1 MSTHACRSAAYE
13 RTRADLPHTL
23 PVSTP
28 VQICRTPSPPVQI
41 CRTPPRD
48 DGGGDGDS
56 ERYVRGTARTEAV
69 RAFIIGP
76 CRLALARIATKTI
89 ATETV
94 ATKTI
99 ATKMVS

>member
-1 MSTHACRSAAYE
+1 
-13 RTRADLPHTL
+13 
-23 PVSTP
+23 
-28 VQICRTPSPPVQI
+28 VQI

>member
-1 MSTHACRSAAYE
+1 
-13 RTRADLPHTL
+13 
-23 PVSTP
+23 
-28 VQICRTPSPPVQI
+28 VQI

-56 ERYVRGTARTEAV
+56 ERYVRGTARTAEAV

-94 ATKTI
+94 ATKTN